1 MSSDRERQFG
11 SYARDCVKAAE
22 LADTQELRERLLQ
35 MAREWMQAC
44 MEEEDNRNG
53 LRGSATSPERE
64 ARVLTAD
71 AETRRQSHS
80 DYKGPTQTGLAGDHH
95 RNRWR
100 AG

>member
-53 LRGSATSPERE
+53 LRDSGHPTRAQGKSTHSRRRDKAPEPQRLQ
-64 ARVLTAD
+64 RTYAD
-71 AETRRQSHS
+71 
-80 DYKGPTQTGLAGDHH
+80 
-95 RNRWR
+95 R
-100 AG
+100 ACR